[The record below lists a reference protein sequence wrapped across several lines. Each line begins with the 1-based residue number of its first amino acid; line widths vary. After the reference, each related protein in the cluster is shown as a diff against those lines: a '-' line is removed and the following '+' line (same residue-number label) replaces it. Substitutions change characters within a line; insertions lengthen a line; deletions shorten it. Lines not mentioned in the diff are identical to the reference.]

1 MADAAAATVPG
12 EASSSS
18 SAAATTT
25 VLDSLGEDITRIVT
39 PVSTCMLLVVL
50 LVSLLSSPSS
60 PSPFT
65 AAFSAAA
72 GPGGGGDDIT
82 TALITAVT
90 FVVAV
95 TAATF
100 LLAFLFY
107 LRCTPCL
114 RAYLGF
120 SSLSVLL
127 LLGGHVALLLLSRLR
142 LPLDA
147 ASFALLLPNAAAA
160 LALAALSPASVPIA
174 LHQAALVAIA
184 VLTAFWFTLLPEWTT
199 WALLV
204 AMAVYDLAAVLLPG
218 GPLRLLLELAIERNE
233 EIPALVYEARPVDP
247 RHGHNW
253 RLWRERTQSGAELDA
268 SSTVE
273 VLGEVLGT
281 NLGASSAGNLG
292 VSAIRSDERV
302 GLAGDARN
310 LRLGT
315 SMPNLSS
322 DSASAQVEVLPASP
336 EISVSVPEMRVP
348 LIQPRPERTR
358 DEEDD
363 EDGIGLSSSG
373 AIKLGLGDFIFYSVL
388 VGRAAMY
395 DYMTVYACYLA
406 IIAGLGI
413 TLLLLAFYRKALPAL
428 PVSIALGVV
437 FYVLTRTLL
446 ETFVMQCSTNLV
458 MF

>member
-1 MADAAAATVPG
+1 MADAAAAAAAAVPG
-12 EASSSS
+12 DPP
-18 SAAATTT
+18 TTT
-25 VLDSLGEDITRIVT
+25 VLDSLGEDITRIVS
-39 PVSTCMLLVVL
+39 PVSVCMLIVVL

-60 PSPFT
+60 PSPLSASF
-65 AAFSAAA
+65 AAA
-72 GPGGGGDDIT
+72 TGGGGGDDIP

-100 LLAFLFY
+100 LLALLFY

-114 RAYLGF
+114 RAYMGF
-120 SSLSVLL
+120 SALTVLL
-127 LLGGHVALLLLSRLR
+127 FLGGQVALLLLFRLR
-142 LPLDA
+142 FPLDA
-147 ASFALLLPNAAAA
+147 VSFALLLPNVAGA

-174 LHQAALVAIA
+174 LHQAALVAVA

-204 AMAVYDLAAVLLPG
+204 AMAIYDLAAVLLPG
-218 GPLRLLLELAIERNE
+218 GPLRVLLELAIERNE

-247 RHGHNW
+247 RHGRNW
-253 RLWRERTQSGAELDA
+253 RLWREGRQPGGDLDA

-273 VLGEVLGT
+273 VVGEVLGRSLDANSGNSST
-281 NLGASSAGNLG
+281 SRVHEADSFASVNNSRPRVTL
-292 VSAIRSDERV
+292 VSAF
-302 GLAGDARN
+302 
-310 LRLGT
+310 
-315 SMPNLSS
+315 SS
-322 DSASAQVEVLPASP
+322 DSAVEQAG
-336 EISVSVPEMRVP
+336 EVSTLQEHRVDVAEMRVP
-348 LIQPRPERTR
+348 LVQPRPERSG
-358 DEEDD
+358 EEED

-406 IIAGLGI
+406 IIAGLGV
-413 TLLLLAFYRKALPAL
+413 TLLLLAFFRRALPAL
-428 PVSIALGVV
+428 PVSIILGVV

-446 ETFVMQCSTNLV
+446 EAFVVQCSTNLL

>member
-1 MADAAAATVPG
+1 MADAAAAVPG
-12 EASSSS
+12 DPPAS
-18 SAAATTT
+18 AT
-25 VLDSLGEDITRIVT
+25 VLDSLGEDITRIVY
-39 PVSTCMLLVVL
+39 PVSACMLLVVL

-60 PSPFT
+60 PSPLS
-65 AAFSAAA
+65 ASIAAA
-72 GPGGGGDDIT
+72 TGGGDDIP
-82 TALITAVT
+82 TALFTALT

-100 LLAFLFY
+100 LLALLFY

-120 SSLSVLL
+120 SALAVLL
-127 LLGGHVALLLLSRLR
+127 VLGGQVALLLLSRLR

-147 ASFALLLPNAAAA
+147 VSFALLLPNAAGA
-160 LALAALSPASVPIA
+160 LALAALAPASVPIG
-174 LHQAALVAIA
+174 LHQAALVAVA
-184 VLTAFWFTLLPEWTT
+184 VLTAFWFRLLPEWTT

-218 GPLRLLLELAIERNE
+218 GPLRVLLELAIERNE

-247 RHGHNW
+247 RHGRNW
-253 RLWRERTQSGAELDA
+253 RLWREGRQPGADLDA
-268 SSTVE
+268 SSTTVE
-273 VLGEVLGT
+273 AIGEVLG
-281 NLGASSAGNLG
+281 
-292 VSAIRSDERV
+292 
-302 GLAGDARN
+302 RN
-310 LRLGT
+310 LDANSGNSSSPQVHDAATPTANVNNSRPRATLRAA
-315 SMPNLSS
+315 LSS
-322 DSASAQVEVLPASP
+322 DSTVEHAGEASALQEHRVAVA
-336 EISVSVPEMRVP
+336 EMRVP
-348 LIQPRPERTR
+348 LIQPRPERSG
-358 DEEDD
+358 EEEED

-413 TLLLLAFYRKALPAL
+413 TLLLLAFFRKALPAL
-428 PVSIALGVV
+428 PVSIALGIV

-446 ETFVMQCSTNLV
+446 EEFVVQCSTNLLL
-458 MF
+458 F

>member
-1 MADAAAATVPG
+1 MADAAAAVPVAVDAPEG
-12 EASSSS
+12 
-18 SAAATTT
+18 TT
-25 VLDSLGEDITRIVT
+25 VLDSLGEDVTRIVY
-39 PVSTCMLLVVL
+39 PVSACMFLVVL

-60 PSPFT
+60 PSPLS
-65 AAFSAAA
+65 ASIAAA
-72 GPGGGGDDIT
+72 TGAGAGAGGDDIT

-100 LLAFLFY
+100 LLALLFY

-120 SSLSVLL
+120 SALAVLL
-127 LLGGHVALLLLSRLR
+127 VLGGQVALLLLSRLR
-142 LPLDA
+142 FPLDA
-147 ASFALLLPNAAAA
+147 VSFALLLPNATGA
-160 LALAALSPASVPIA
+160 LALAALAPASVPIA

-199 WALLV
+199 WSLLV
-204 AMAVYDLAAVLLPG
+204 AMAIYDLAAVLLPG
-218 GPLRLLLELAIERNE
+218 GPLRVLLQLAIERNE

-247 RHGHNW
+247 RHGRNW
-253 RLWRERTQSGAELDA
+253 RLWREGRQPHEDLDA
-268 SSTVE
+268 DSTVE
-273 VLGEVLGT
+273 VIGEVLGR
-281 NLGASSAGNLG
+281 NLHANSSSQAHE
-292 VSAIRSDERV
+292 AATF
-302 GLAGDARN
+302 AGDVSNSRPRVISVA
-310 LRLGT
+310 G
-315 SMPNLSS
+315 LSS
-322 DSASAQVEVLPASP
+322 SESTAPQVGEVPALQ
-336 EISVSVPEMRVP
+336 EHRVAVAEMRVP
-348 LIQPRPERTR
+348 LIQPRPERSG
-358 DEEDD
+358 EEEED

-413 TLLLLAFYRKALPAL
+413 TLLLLAFFRKALPAL
-428 PVSIALGVV
+428 PVSITLGVV

-446 ETFVMQCSTNLV
+446 EEFVVQCSTNLL

>member
-1 MADAAAATVPG
+1 MAEAAAAVPG
-12 EASSSS
+12 DPPAG
-18 SAAATTT
+18 AT
-25 VLDSLGEDITRIVT
+25 VLDSLGEDVTRIVY
-39 PVSTCMLLVVL
+39 PVSACMLLVVL

-60 PSPFT
+60 PSPLSASI
-65 AAFSAAA
+65 AAAAA
-72 GPGGGGDDIT
+72 GGGVSGGGDDIP
-82 TALITAVT
+82 TALFTALT

-100 LLAFLFY
+100 LLALLFY

-120 SSLSVLL
+120 SALAVLL
-127 LLGGHVALLLLSRLR
+127 VLGGQVALLLLSRLR

-147 ASFALLLPNAAAA
+147 VSFALLLPNAAGA
-160 LALAALSPASVPIA
+160 LALAALAPASVPIG
-174 LHQAALVAIA
+174 LHQAALVAVA

-218 GPLRLLLELAIERNE
+218 GPLKVLLELAIERNE

-247 RHGHNW
+247 RHGRNW
-253 RLWRERTQSGAELDA
+253 RLWREGRQPGADLDA
-268 SSTVE
+268 SSTTVE
-273 VLGEVLGT
+273 VIGEVLGR
-281 NLGASSAGNLG
+281 NLDANSGNNSSPQVHEAATSAGNGNVNNSRPRATLG
-292 VSAIRSDERV
+292 A
-302 GLAGDARN
+302 A
-310 LRLGT
+310 
-315 SMPNLSS
+315 LSS
-322 DSASAQVEVLPASP
+322 DSTVEHAGEASALQEHRVAVA
-336 EISVSVPEMRVP
+336 EMRVP
-348 LIQPRPERTR
+348 LIQPRPERSG
-358 DEEDD
+358 EEEED

-395 DYMTVYACYLA
+395 DYLTVYACYLA

-413 TLLLLAFYRKALPAL
+413 TLLLLAFFRKALPAL
-428 PVSIALGVV
+428 PVSIALGIV

-446 ETFVMQCSTNLV
+446 EEFVVQCSTNLLL
-458 MF
+458 F

>member
-1 MADAAAATVPG
+1 MADADAAAVPVDG
-12 EASSSS
+12 PAR
-18 SAAATTT
+18 TT
-25 VLDSLGEDITRIVT
+25 VLDSLGEDITRIVY
-39 PVSTCMLLVVL
+39 PVSACMLLVVL

-60 PSPFT
+60 PSPFS
-65 AAFSAAA
+65 ASIAAA
-72 GPGGGGDDIT
+72 TGGVSGGDDIP
-82 TALITAVT
+82 TALITALT

-100 LLAFLFY
+100 LLALLFY

-120 SSLSVLL
+120 SALAVLL
-127 LLGGHVALLLLSRLR
+127 VLGGQVALLLLSRLR

-147 ASFALLLPNAAAA
+147 VSFALLLPNAAGA
-160 LALAALSPASVPIA
+160 LALAALAPASVPIA
-174 LHQAALVAIA
+174 LHQAALVAVA

-204 AMAVYDLAAVLLPG
+204 AMAIYDLAAVLLPG
-218 GPLRLLLELAIERNE
+218 GPLRVLLELAIQRNE

-247 RHGHNW
+247 RHGRNW
-253 RLWRERTQSGAELDA
+253 RLWREGRQPGADLDA

-273 VLGEVLGT
+273 VIGEVLQPDSG
-281 NLGASSAGNLG
+281 NSSASQ
-292 VSAIRSDERV
+292 VHEAET
-302 GLAGDARN
+302 LAGDISNSRPRVTLAAA
-310 LRLGT
+310 L
-315 SMPNLSS
+315 SSS
-322 DSASAQVEVLPASP
+322 DSSTVSQVGEVSALQEHRVAVA
-336 EISVSVPEMRVP
+336 EMTVP
-348 LIQPRPERTR
+348 LIQPRPQRS
-358 DEEDD
+358 EEEVED

-413 TLLLLAFYRKALPAL
+413 TLLLLAFFRKALPAL
-428 PVSIALGVV
+428 PVSIALGVL

-446 ETFVMQCSTNLV
+446 EEFVVQCSTNLV

>member
-1 MADAAAATVPG
+1 
-12 EASSSS
+12 
-18 SAAATTT
+18 
-25 VLDSLGEDITRIVT
+25 
-39 PVSTCMLLVVL
+39 MLLVVL

-60 PSPFT
+60 PSPLS
-65 AAFSAAA
+65 ASIAAA
-72 GPGGGGDDIT
+72 TGGVSGGGDDDIP
-82 TALITAVT
+82 TALITALT

-100 LLAFLFY
+100 LLALLFY

-120 SSLSVLL
+120 SALAVLL
-127 LLGGHVALLLLSRLR
+127 VLGGQVALLLLSRLR
-142 LPLDA
+142 FPLDA
-147 ASFALLLPNAAAA
+147 VSFALLLPNAAGA
-160 LALAALSPASVPIA
+160 LALAALAPASVPIA
-174 LHQAALVAIA
+174 LHQAALVAVA

-204 AMAVYDLAAVLLPG
+204 AMAIYDLAAVLLPG
-218 GPLRLLLELAIERNE
+218 GPLRVLLELAIQRNE

-247 RHGHNW
+247 RHGRNW
-253 RLWRERTQSGAELDA
+253 RLWREGRQSGADLDA

-273 VLGEVLGT
+273 VIGEVLGR
-281 NLGASSAGNLG
+281 NLDANSGNSSSSHDNEA
-292 VSAIRSDERV
+292 
-302 GLAGDARN
+302 AGDVSNSRPRVTLVAAF
-310 LRLGT
+310 
-315 SMPNLSS
+315 SSS
-322 DSASAQVEVLPASP
+322 DSTVAQAGEVSALPEHRVA
-336 EISVSVPEMRVP
+336 VAEMSVP
-348 LIQPRPERTR
+348 LIQPRPQRSG
-358 DEEDD
+358 EEAVED

-413 TLLLLAFYRKALPAL
+413 TLLLLAFFRKALPAL

-446 ETFVMQCSTNLV
+446 EEFVVQCSTNLL

>member
-1 MADAAAATVPG
+1 MADAAAAVPG
-12 EASSSS
+12 DPRDGP
-18 SAAATTT
+18 T
-25 VLDSLGEDITRIVT
+25 VLDSLGEDITRIVY
-39 PVSTCMLLVVL
+39 PVTTCMLLVVL
-50 LVSLLSSPSS
+50 LVSLLSSPSA
-60 PSPFT
+60 PSPL
-65 AAFSAAA
+65 AASIAATT
-72 GPGGGGDDIT
+72 GGGGVSGGGDDIP
-82 TALITAVT
+82 TALVTALT

-100 LLAFLFY
+100 LLALLFY

-120 SSLSVLL
+120 SALSVLL
-127 LLGGHVALLLLSRLR
+127 VLGGQVALLLLSRLR

-147 ASFALLLPNAAAA
+147 VSFALLLPNAAGA
-160 LALAALSPASVPIA
+160 LALAALAPASVPIA

-204 AMAVYDLAAVLLPG
+204 AMAIYDLAAVLLPG
-218 GPLRLLLELAIERNE
+218 GPLRVLLRLAIERNE

-247 RHGHNW
+247 RHGRNW
-253 RLWRERTQSGAELDA
+253 RLWREGGQPGA
-268 SSTVE
+268 SSTTVE
-273 VLGEVLGT
+273 VIGEVLGR
-281 NLGASSAGNLG
+281 NLDCNSGYSSSPQVHEVAT
-292 VSAIRSDERV
+292 S
-302 GLAGDARN
+302 AGDANNSRPRAT
-310 LRLGT
+310 LAAA
-315 SMPNLSS
+315 LSS
-322 DSASAQVEVLPASP
+322 ADSSIAQAEEVPVLQEHRVA
-336 EISVSVPEMRVP
+336 VAEMRVP
-348 LIQPRPERTR
+348 LIQPHPERYG
-358 DEEDD
+358 EEEED

-413 TLLLLAFYRKALPAL
+413 TLLLLAFFRKALPAL
-428 PVSIALGVV
+428 PVSITLGVV

-446 ETFVMQCSTNLV
+446 EEFVVQCSTNLL

>member
-1 MADAAAATVPG
+1 MADAAAAAVPG
-12 EASSSS
+12 DPPPGA
-18 SAAATTT
+18 T
-25 VLDSLGEDITRIVT
+25 VLDSLGHHPHRLPRLRLHAPRRPPRLPPLLALL
-39 PVSTCMLLVVL
+39 PVAPLRLHCRRHRRRRRRRLRR
-50 LVSLLSSPSS
+50 
-60 PSPFT
+60 
-65 AAFSAAA
+65 
-72 GPGGGGDDIT
+72 GDDIP
-82 TALITAVT
+82 TALVTALT

-100 LLAFLFY
+100 LLALLFY

-120 SSLSVLL
+120 SALAVLL
-127 LLGGHVALLLLSRLR
+127 VLGGQVALLLISRLR

-147 ASFALLLPNAAAA
+147 VSFALLLPNAAGA
-160 LALAALSPASVPIA
+160 LALAALAPASVPIA

-204 AMAVYDLAAVLLPG
+204 AMAIYDLAAVLLPG
-218 GPLRLLLELAIERNE
+218 GPLRVLLELAIERNE

-247 RHGHNW
+247 RHGRNW
-253 RLWRERTQSGAELDA
+253 RLWREGRPPGADLDA
-268 SSTVE
+268 SSTTVE
-273 VLGEVLGT
+273 VIGEVLGRNLDANSGNSSSSQVHEAAT
-281 NLGASSAGNLG
+281 STGNVNNSRPRATLGAAF
-292 VSAIRSDERV
+292 
-302 GLAGDARN
+302 
-310 LRLGT
+310 
-315 SMPNLSS
+315 SS
-322 DSASAQVEVLPASP
+322 DSTVEQAGEVSALREHRMAVS
-336 EISVSVPEMRVP
+336 EIRVP
-348 LIQPRPERTR
+348 LIQPRPERSG
-358 DEEDD
+358 EEEED

-413 TLLLLAFYRKALPAL
+413 TLLLLAFFRKALPAL

-446 ETFVMQCSTNLV
+446 EEFVVQCSTNILL
-458 MF
+458 F

>member
-1 MADAAAATVPG
+1 MADAAATVSGDPRG
-12 EASSSS
+12 RP
-18 SAAATTT
+18 T
-25 VLDSLGEDITRIVT
+25 VLDSLGEDITRIVY
-39 PVSTCMLLVVL
+39 PVSACMLLVVL
-50 LVSLLSSPSS
+50 LVSLLSSPSA
-60 PSPFT
+60 PSPL
-65 AAFSAAA
+65 AVSIAAA
-72 GPGGGGDDIT
+72 TGGGGGSGGGDDIP
-82 TALITAVT
+82 TALVTALT

-100 LLAFLFY
+100 LLALLFY

-120 SSLSVLL
+120 SALSVLL
-127 LLGGHVALLLLSRLR
+127 VLGGQVALLLLSRLR

-147 ASFALLLPNAAAA
+147 VSFALLLPNAAGA
-160 LALAALSPASVPIA
+160 LALAALAPASVPIA

-204 AMAVYDLAAVLLPG
+204 AMAIYDLAAVLLPG
-218 GPLRLLLELAIERNE
+218 GPLRVLLQLAIERNE

-247 RHGHNW
+247 RHGRNW
-253 RLWRERTQSGAELDA
+253 RLWREGRQPGADLDV
-268 SSTVE
+268 SSTTVE
-273 VLGEVLGT
+273 VIGEVFGR
-281 NLGASSAGNLG
+281 NLDSNSGNSSSPQVHG
-292 VSAIRSDERV
+292 VATS
-302 GLAGDARN
+302 AGDANNSRPRAT
-310 LRLGT
+310 LAAA
-315 SMPNLSS
+315 LSS
-322 DSASAQVEVLPASP
+322 ADSTIAQAEEVPVLREHRVA
-336 EISVSVPEMRVP
+336 VAEMSVP
-348 LIQPRPERTR
+348 LIQPRPERSG
-358 DEEDD
+358 EEEED

-413 TLLLLAFYRKALPAL
+413 TLLLLAFFRTALPAL
-428 PVSIALGVV
+428 PVSITLGVV

-446 ETFVMQCSTNLV
+446 EEFVVQCSTNLL

>member
-1 MADAAAATVPG
+1 
-12 EASSSS
+12 
-18 SAAATTT
+18 
-25 VLDSLGEDITRIVT
+25 
-39 PVSTCMLLVVL
+39 MLIVVL

-60 PSPFT
+60 PSPLSTSF
-65 AAFSAAA
+65 AAA
-72 GPGGGGDDIT
+72 TGGAAGNGGGDDIP

-100 LLAFLFY
+100 LLALLFY

-114 RAYLGF
+114 RAYMGF
-120 SSLSVLL
+120 SALAVLL
-127 LLGGHVALLLLSRLR
+127 LLGGQIALLLISRLR
-142 LPLDA
+142 FPLDA
-147 ASFALLLPNAAAA
+147 VSFALLIPNAAGA

-174 LHQAALVAIA
+174 LHQGALVAVA

-204 AMAVYDLAAVLLPG
+204 AMAIYDLAAVLLPG
-218 GPLRLLLELAIERNE
+218 GPLRVLLELAMERNE

-247 RHGHNW
+247 RHGRNW
-253 RLWRERTQSGAELDA
+253 QLWREGRQPGGDLDA
-268 SSTVE
+268 SSMVE
-273 VLGEVLGT
+273 VTGEELGRNLDANSGNSSTTRVHEVGT
-281 NLGASSAGNLG
+281 F
-292 VSAIRSDERV
+292 
-302 GLAGDARN
+302 AGDVNNSRPRTTLVPA
-310 LRLGT
+310 
-315 SMPNLSS
+315 LSS
-322 DSASAQVEVLPASP
+322 DSPVEQAGEVSALREHRVAVA
-336 EISVSVPEMRVP
+336 EMRVP
-348 LIQPRPERTR
+348 LIQPRSERSG
-358 DEEDD
+358 EEQED

-406 IIAGLGI
+406 IIAGLGV
-413 TLLLLAFYRKALPAL
+413 TLLLLAFFRRALPAL
-428 PVSIALGVV
+428 PVSITLGVV

-446 ETFVMQCSTNLV
+446 EAFVMQCSKNLL